1 MERVVVTGLGVVSC
15 IGNDLQTF
23 WASLLAG
30 RSGIGRITAFDAEP
44 YPTQIAG
51 EVRDFAFDAKQAKRM
66 ARFTQF
72 AMACAGQAVQQAGLT
87 PEAGG
92 AGGIDPERIGVAMG
106 TGIGGFPFLEA
117 EHEKFLARG
126 HTRFHPL
133 TVPIIIS
140 NIAAANI
147 SMQFQLLGPNLCIST
162 ACATGNHNIAAAF
175 DMIRHGR
182 ADAMLAGSTEAVIS
196 PFSLNG
202 YIQLHAL
209 STRNDA
215 PQTASRPFS
224 RGRDGFVLSEG
235 AGAVLL
241 ESLSHARRRG
251 AEILAELAGA
261 GQTSDAHHLTA
272 PHPEGRGAVGAM
284 RGALRD
290 AGLNPEQVDYVNAHG
305 TSTPLNDALETE
317 AIKRVFGDHAARLA
331 VSSIKSMIGHSL
343 GAAAGIE
350 AVATVLTIRNGA
362 IAPTINLQE
371 PDPALDLDYVPN
383 EARAQAVNVVLSNAF
398 AFGGQ
403 NAVLAFRRFT

>member
-1 MERVVVTGLGVVSC
+1 MERVVVTGTGVVTC
-15 IGNDLQTF
+15 IGNDPQSF

-30 RSGIGRITAFDAEP
+30 RSGIARITAFDPQLYA
-44 YPTQIAG
+44 TQIAG
-51 EVRDFAFDAKQAKRM
+51 EVRDFALDAKQAKRM

-72 AMACAGQAVQQAGLT
+72 AMVCAQQALEQAGLT

-92 AGGIDPERIGVAMG
+92 AGGIVPERIGVAMG
-106 TGIGGFPFLEA
+106 TGIGGFPNLEA
-117 EHEKFLARG
+117 EHEKFLTRG

-133 TVPIIIS
+133 TVPMIIS

-147 SMQFQLLGPNLCIST
+147 AMRFQLQGPNLCIST

-209 STRNDA
+209 STRNDD

-224 RGRDGFVLSEG
+224 LARDGFVLAEG

-251 AEILAELAGA
+251 AQILAELAGA
-261 GQTSDAHHLTA
+261 GQTADAYHLTA
-272 PHPEGRGAVGAM
+272 PHPDGRGAIGAM
-284 RGALRD
+284 QGALRD

-317 AIKRVFGDHAARLA
+317 AIRRVFGDHARKLA
-331 VSSIKSMIGHSL
+331 ISSIKSMIGHSL

-350 AVATVLTIRNGA
+350 AVATVLTIQHGA
-362 IAPTINLQE
+362 IAPTINLHE

-383 EARAQAVNVVLSNAF
+383 EARAQRVDVAISNAF

-403 NAVLAFRRFT
+403 NAVVAFKRFA